1 MLADLS
7 QAVQLDAG
15 YIYITDLSGGNPYD
29 ALPSYWDQEVSAV
42 AAATEAG
49 TSALRPEWVSA
60 GIEPGRPERSPAVNS
75 RGSRLAQTAA
85 SGGEVG
91 VRSFSSRKERTPV
104 ELKALHRE

>member
-1 MLADLS
+1 MVADLS
-7 QAVQLDAG
+7 QAVQLDTG
-15 YIYITDLSGGNPYD
+15 NIYITDLSGGNPYD

-60 GIEPGRPERSPAVNS
+60 GIEPGRPERSPAANS
-75 RGSRLAQTAA
+75 RGSRLAQTTHPA
-85 SGGEVG
+85 GIG